1 MYSTK
6 FQLFSVN
13 NIQKH
18 QKLRGMTELPNKQQN
33 TRLSHL
39 YPQHNLNYQNNNEIN
54 CQQHLKL
61 NNETLEQLTDDC
73 LKSNVEIV
81 LNNIN
86 RDYKALKEFLL
97 LNDKMNKSN
106 LKSNMSTP
114 ESDCNSNMG
123 PLGTSISSQDFTHD
137 NSDYQWFLDYG

>member
-1 MYSTK
+1 
-6 FQLFSVN
+6 
-13 NIQKH
+13 
-18 QKLRGMTELPNKQQN
+18 MTEFPNKQN

-54 CQQHLKL
+54 IL
-61 NNETLEQLTDDC
+61 NQNKKETLEQLTDDC

-86 RDYKALKEFLL
+86 RDYKALKEFLI
-97 LNDKMNKSN
+97 LNEKMNKSN
-106 LKSNMSTP
+106 LKGGLSNMSTP

-123 PLGTSISSQDFTHD
+123 PLGSSISSQDFTHD

>member
-1 MYSTK
+1 MHSK
-6 FQLFSVN
+6 KN
-13 NIQKH
+13 
-18 QKLRGMTELPNKQQN
+18 RGMTELPNKQN

-54 CQQHLKL
+54 FLNQKKNL
-61 NNETLEQLTDDC
+61 NNETFEQLTDDC

-86 RDYKALKEFLL
+86 RDYKALKEFLI
-97 LNDKMNKSN
+97 LNEKMNKSN
-106 LKSNMSTP
+106 LKGGCLSNMSTP

-123 PLGTSISSQDFTHD
+123 PLGSSISSQDFTHD

>member
-1 MYSTK
+1 
-6 FQLFSVN
+6 
-13 NIQKH
+13 
-18 QKLRGMTELPNKQQN
+18 MTELPNKQN
-33 TRLSHL
+33 TRLSYL

-54 CQQHLKL
+54 CL
-61 NNETLEQLTDDC
+61 NQKSTNHETLEQLTDDC

-86 RDYKALKEFLL
+86 RDYKALKEFLI
-97 LNDKMNKSN
+97 LNDKMNKGGC
-106 LKSNMSTP
+106 LSNMSTP

-123 PLGTSISSQDFTHD
+123 PLGSSISSQDFTHD

>member
-1 MYSTK
+1 
-6 FQLFSVN
+6 
-13 NIQKH
+13 
-18 QKLRGMTELPNKQQN
+18 MTEFPNKQN

-54 CQQHLKL
+54 FL
-61 NNETLEQLTDDC
+61 NENKNETLEQLTDDC

-86 RDYKALKEFLL
+86 RDYKALKEFLI
-97 LNDKMNKSN
+97 LNEKMNKSN
-106 LKSNMSTP
+106 LKGGLSNMSTP

-123 PLGTSISSQDFTHD
+123 PLGCSISSQDFTHD